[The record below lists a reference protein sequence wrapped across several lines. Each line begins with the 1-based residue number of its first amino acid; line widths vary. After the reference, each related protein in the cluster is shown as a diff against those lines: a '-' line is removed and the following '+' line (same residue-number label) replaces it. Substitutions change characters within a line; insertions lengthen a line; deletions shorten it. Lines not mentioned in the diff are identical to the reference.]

1 LITSEFG
8 AENYP
13 REVSGALFRIE
24 LGLREIHL
32 WLEKEP
38 VPKVVKVSEIQEVIS
53 LGDGST
59 KIRVQFHKDV
69 IVPTTA
75 GESERVIRALNA
87 LLGERYA
94 VEERDAKANVDLERK
109 GTTFRRNPED

>member
-1 LITSEFG
+1 MQRTIREKCQAPSSESSWAYG
-8 AENYP
+8 KSAC
-13 REVSGALFRIE
+13 
-24 LGLREIHL
+24 GLK
-32 WLEKEP
+32 KEP
-38 VPKVVKVSEIQEVIS
+38 VPKIVKVSEIQEVIS

-75 GESERVIRALNA
+75 GESERVIRALNP

-94 VEERDAKANVDLERK
+94 VEERDAKANVDFWRK
-109 GTTFRRNPED
+109 EG